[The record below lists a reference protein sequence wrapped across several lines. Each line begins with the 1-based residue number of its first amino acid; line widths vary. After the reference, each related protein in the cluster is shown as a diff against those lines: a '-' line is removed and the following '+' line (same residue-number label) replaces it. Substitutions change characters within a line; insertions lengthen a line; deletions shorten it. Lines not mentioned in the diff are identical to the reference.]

1 MALID
6 IKRYFGRNIRRNIIK
21 KSVGSHVFDAFN
33 IIVLSLLAVVTLYP
47 FLRVLAVS
55 LSSPYALNA
64 FPISIIPRNF
74 TIESYLSVL
83 HNDNVTRGFLT
94 SVVITTIGT
103 VLDVLFTA
111 MLAYPLSKKRLPHR
125 NFFTALFVATMFF
138 NAGLIPTY
146 LNIKSLGLINQYP
159 VFILPRLI
167 NTFSLLVCRNFFMSI
182 SPEIEESASVDGA
195 NDITILF
202 KLIVPLS
209 MPILVTLML
218 WYGVA
223 RWNSYF
229 DCVLYV
235 TDSKKFLLSVVLR
248 NIITQGT
255 NERAA
260 GERTSMFAQ
269 ELIRASTIVV
279 SIIPV
284 LVVYPFLQKYF
295 VKGIMIGS
303 LKG

>member
-1 MALID
+1 MLAM
-6 IKRYFGRNIRRNIIK
+6 RRMTRNAIK

-33 IIVLSLLAVVTLYP
+33 VLVLSLLAVVTLYP

-64 FPISIIPRNF
+64 YPMSIIPRNF
-74 TIESYLSVL
+74 TITSYLSVL
-83 HNDNVTRGFLT
+83 ANDNVTRGFAT
-94 SVVITTIGT
+94 SVVVTAVGT
-103 VLDVLFTA
+103 VTDVLLTA

-125 NFFTALFVATMFF
+125 NFFTAVFVATMFF
-138 NAGLIPTY
+138 SAGLIPTY
-146 LNIKSLGLINQYP
+146 LNIKSLGLINNYL

-167 NTFSLLVCRNFFMSI
+167 STFYMLICRNFFMSI

-209 MPILVTLML
+209 KPILITLLL

-248 NIITQGT
+248 NIIMQGS

-260 GERTSMFAQ
+260 GDKTSIYAQ

-279 SIIPV
+279 SVIPI
-284 LVVYPFLQKYF
+284 LLVYPFLQKYF

>member
-1 MALID
+1 M
-6 IKRYFGRNIRRNIIK
+6 
-21 KSVGSHVFDAFN
+21 GSHIFDAFN
-33 IIVLSLLAVVTLYP
+33 VLVLSILAIVTLYP

-55 LSSPYALNA
+55 MSSPYALSA
-64 FPISIIPRNF
+64 FPMSIIPRNF
-74 TIESYLSVL
+74 TMTSYLSVL
-83 HNDNVTRGFLT
+83 HNVNVTRGFAT
-94 SVVITTIGT
+94 STVITVIGT
-103 VLDVLFTA
+103 AADVLLTA

-125 NFFTALFVATMFF
+125 NFFTAIFVATMFF
-138 NAGLIPTY
+138 SAGLIPSY
-146 LNIKSLGLINQYP
+146 LNIKSLGLINNYL
-159 VFILPRLI
+159 VFIVPRLI
-167 NTFSLLVCRNFFMSI
+167 STFYLLICRNFFMSI

-202 KLIVPLS
+202 KLIL
-209 MPILVTLML
+209 PISKPIFVTLLL

-248 NIITQGT
+248 NIIMQGS
-255 NERAA
+255 NDRAP
-260 GERTSMFAQ
+260 GDRTSIYAQ

-279 SIIPV
+279 SVVPILI
-284 LVVYPFLQKYF
+284 VYPFLQKYF

>member
-1 MALID
+1 MAMIV
-6 IKRYFGRNIRRNIIK
+6 IKRNSRKNVIK
-21 KSVGSHVFDAFN
+21 KSIGSHVFDAIN
-33 IIVLSLLAVVTLYP
+33 IIVLSLLAIVTIYP

-64 FPISIIPRNF
+64 FPMSIIPKNF
-74 TIESYLSVL
+74 TVTSYLSVL

-94 SVVITTIGT
+94 SVIVTILGT
-103 VLDVLFTA
+103 VMDVLMTA

-125 NFFTALFVATMFF
+125 GFFTAVFVATMFF

-146 LNIKSLGLINQYP
+146 LNIKNLGLINQYP

-167 NTFSLLVCRNFFMSI
+167 NTFSMLICRNFFMSI

-209 MPILVTLML
+209 KPILVTLLL

-248 NIITQGT
+248 NIITQGS
-255 NERAA
+255 NDRAA
-260 GERTSMFAQ
+260 GDRTSIFAQ

-279 SIIPV
+279 SVVPI
-284 LVVYPFLQKYF
+284 LLVYPFLQKYF

>member
-1 MALID
+1 MLAAGRIA
-6 IKRYFGRNIRRNIIK
+6 KRNVIK

-33 IIVLSLLAVVTLYP
+33 ILVLSIMAVVTLYP

-64 FPISIIPRNF
+64 FPMSIIPRNF
-74 TIESYLSVL
+74 TITSYLSVL
-83 HNDNVTRGFLT
+83 GNDNITRGFIT
-94 SVVITTIGT
+94 STLVTAVGT
-103 VLDVLFTA
+103 VSDVLLTA

-125 NFFTALFVATMFF
+125 NFFTAFFVATMFF
-138 NAGLIPTY
+138 SAGLIPTY
-146 LNIKSLGLINQYP
+146 LNIKSLGLINNYM

-167 NTFSLLVCRNFFMSI
+167 STFYMLICRNFFMSI
-182 SPEIEESASVDGA
+182 SPEIEESAAVDGA

-202 KLIVPLS
+202 KLIVPIS
-209 MPILVTLML
+209 KPILVTLLL

-248 NIITQGT
+248 NIIMEGT
-255 NERAA
+255 NERAQ
-260 GERTSMFAQ
+260 GDKTSIYAQ

-279 SIIPV
+279 SVIPV
-284 LVVYPFLQKYF
+284 LLVYPFLQKYF

>member
-1 MALID
+1 MLALG
-6 IKRYFGRNIRRNIIK
+6 KTRRRYVIK
-21 KSVGSHVFDAFN
+21 KSMGSHIFDAFN
-33 IIVLSLLAVVTLYP
+33 VLVLSILAIVTLYP

-55 LSSPYALNA
+55 MSSPYALSA
-64 FPISIIPRNF
+64 FPMSIIPRNF
-74 TIESYLSVL
+74 TMTSYLSVL
-83 HNDNVTRGFLT
+83 HNVNVTRGFAT
-94 SVVITTIGT
+94 STVITVIGT
-103 VLDVLFTA
+103 AADVLLTA

-125 NFFTALFVATMFF
+125 NFFTAIFVATMFF
-138 NAGLIPTY
+138 SAGLIPSY
-146 LNIKSLGLINQYP
+146 LNIKSLGLINNYL
-159 VFILPRLI
+159 VFIVPRLI
-167 NTFSLLVCRNFFMSI
+167 STFYLLICRNFFMSI

-202 KLIVPLS
+202 KLIL
-209 MPILVTLML
+209 PISKPIFVTLLL

-248 NIITQGT
+248 NIIMQGS
-255 NERAA
+255 NDRAP
-260 GERTSMFAQ
+260 GDRTSIYAQ

-279 SIIPV
+279 SVVPILI
-284 LVVYPFLQKYF
+284 VYPFLQKYF